1 MVVSNLNSIA
11 LQCVMQINFVYFL
24 FQIIRDLRGNM
35 FQCDC
40 ESMWLMLWLKRSN
53 ATISDVY
60 CASPSNMKGVLLK
73 DVPEKHSKCVSTGD
87 SSDGF

>member
-1 MVVSNLNSIA
+1 
-11 LQCVMQINFVYFL
+11 
-24 FQIIRDLRGNM
+24 M

-60 CASPSNMKGVLLK
+60 CASPSGMKGVLLK
-73 DVPEKHSKCVSTGD
+73 DVPEKHSKCVSTGNYI
-87 SSDGF
+87 SVAWIWQILC